1 MYFRCGE
8 DKTIRIWSQDSNNKW
23 VTKTILSDGHTRT
36 IRNVAW
42 SWNGQLLASASFD
55 ATTAIWDKKS
65 GEFECS
71 ATLEGHENEVKSVSW
86 SRSGNLLATCSR
98 DKSVWIWEVIGDDEF
113 ECAAVLNAHT
123 QDVKK
128 VEWHP
133 ELDILA
139 SASYDNTIK
148 LFVEDPADND
158 WSCLDTLTGHTST
171 VWSISFDK
179 SGKRLASC
187 SDDRT
192 VRIWQAYEPGNEEG
206 IATPDNTTVW
216 KCVCI
221 LSGFHTRSIY
231 DISWC
236 KLTGK
241 HFHILSFEIP
251 KQICLIGLTFFIT
264 NRCNSYCMR
273 WWHDPNFPRIRDIR
287 QEPTK
292 FRISFGRTSG
302 PFAGR
307 KHSSMVSTH
316 RRPPTIDKWRRW
328 SQSMEV
334 HRLVSNTVTFQ
345 IGGVNYKVENLLKN
359 AFYDLCRNCFIS
371 RISSE

>member
-1 MYFRCGE
+1 MPKLEVLQVLSGHKGRVWGATWNPLNTAIATCGE
-8 DKTIRIWSQDSNNKW
+8 DKTIRIWSQDNNSKW
-23 VTKTILSDGHTRT
+23 VTKTILSDGHSRT
-36 IRNVAW
+36 IRSVAW
-42 SWNGQLLASASFD
+42 SWNGNLLASASFD

-71 ATLEGHENEVKSVSW
+71 ATLEGHENEVKSASW

-133 ELDILA
+133 ELEILA

-148 LFVEDPADND
+148 LYIEDPADND
-158 WSCLDTLTGHTST
+158 WSCLDTLSGHTST

-206 IATPDNTTVW
+206 IATPDNATVW

-221 LSGFHTRSIY
+221 LSGYHTRSVY

-236 KLTGK
+236 KLTG
-241 HFHILSFEIP
+241 
-251 KQICLIGLTFFIT
+251 LIATACGDDMIRIFKESDGSDK
-264 NRCNSYCMR
+264 NQ
-273 WWHDPNFPRIRDIR
+273 PNF
-287 QEPTK
+287 ELLL
-292 FRISFGRTSG
+292 S
-302 PFAGR
+302 
-307 KHSSMVSTH
+307 
-316 RRPPTIDKWRRW
+316 
-328 SQSMEV
+328 V
-334 HRLVSNTVTFQ
+334 HRAHTQDVNTVAWCPHTA
-345 IGGVNYKVENLLKN
+345 GLLLSTSDDGEVKVWK
-359 AFYDLCRNCFIS
+359 F
-371 RISSE
+371 SE

>member
-1 MYFRCGE
+1 M
-8 DKTIRIWSQDSNNKW
+8 
-23 VTKTILSDGHTRT
+23 TKTILSDGHSRT
-36 IRNVAW
+36 IRSVSW
-42 SWNGQLLASASFD
+42 SWNGKLLASASFD

-71 ATLEGHENEVKSVSW
+71 ATLEGHENEVKSVAW
-86 SRSGNLLATCSR
+86 SPSGNLLATCSR
-98 DKSVWIWEVIGDDEF
+98 DKSVWIWEVVGDEEF

-148 LFVEDPADND
+148 LYVEDPADSD

-192 VRIWQAYEPGNEEG
+192 VRIWQAYDPGNEEG

-216 KCVCI
+216 KCVCT
-221 LSGFHTRSIY
+221 LSGYHTRSVY

-236 KLTGK
+236 KLTGNYFFK
-241 HFHILSFEIP
+241 LQPFLLYSNMLQATNGAKRSNFQRLLSCNFYF
-251 KQICLIGLTFFIT
+251 LI
-264 NRCNSYCMR
+264 Y
-273 WWHDPNFPRIRDIR
+273 
-287 QEPTK
+287 
-292 FRISFGRTSG
+292 
-302 PFAGR
+302 
-307 KHSSMVSTH
+307 
-316 RRPPTIDKWRRW
+316 
-328 SQSMEV
+328 
-334 HRLVSNTVTFQ
+334 
-345 IGGVNYKVENLLKN
+345 
-359 AFYDLCRNCFIS
+359 
-371 RISSE
+371 